1 MKSRTTRCNV
11 WRRVMTSFTVRS
23 SPSVITTPAR
33 RAMKFAFTIVTLA
46 TNSGVHCSGVHFHL
60 LLEWLPGAFSRSSV
74 MPANA
79 VGRGSF
85 GNPAGGGRRWV
96 KFRIVFESAGLFHG
110 EVINA
115 GFVCHKLNHYR
126 AVMSATADSSR

>member
-1 MKSRTTRCNV
+1 
-11 WRRVMTSFTVRS
+11 
-23 SPSVITTPAR
+23 
-33 RAMKFAFTIVTLA
+33 MKFAFTIVTLA

-60 LLEWLPGAFSRSSV
+60 LLEWLPGAFSRSFV

-85 GNPAGGGRRWV
+85 GIPVGGGRRWV
-96 KFRIVFESAGLFHG
+96 EFRIVFESAGLFHG

-115 GFVCHKLNHYR
+115 GFVCHKLNPL
-126 AVMSATADSSR
+126 SRCHVRHGGFVPWRIERSETSLV